1 MGGWILHTLIC
12 GDLLSVYL
20 WEGTCIFLSIIDDS
34 SKKVC
39 VYVLN
44 NKVKV
49 FEKFKEWKNW
59 WKTKLG
65 KD

>member
-1 MGGWILHTLIC
+1 M
-12 GDLLSVYL
+12 Y
-20 WEGTCIFLSIIDDS
+20 FLSIIDDS

-39 VYVLN
+39 MYVLN

-49 FEKFKEWKNW
+49 FEKFKEWKSW

-65 KD
+65 RDERI